1 MQQESETLDFAQALR
16 IVRRRALLVV
26 FCALLVAAAAFGYSK
41 LQTKEY
47 TATASLVFHNT
58 PLSQQVAG
66 LAPSSS
72 TSQLAQQ
79 NSNVELVGLGDMAAK
94 TAKRLDLPEE
104 EIRDAVEVN
113 GQGESNVAAVSA
125 TSTSPQQAAEIA
137 TVYAE
142 EFVKEQQQAN
152 RRFFASA
159 LALVHRQLE
168 ELPASQRF
176 GPVAVPL
183 QNRAQ
188 ALELLEGLKY
198 DNVQL
203 AQRALVPSSPSA
215 PKTARN
221 TVLGLVLG
229 LMIGLGLAFVLER
242 FERDRRLRDPEDL
255 EATYRLALLGGIP
268 ASRGLARALAP
279 GERLALTETEAEAF
293 QLIRARL
300 RFSSGAKDV
309 RSVLVCA
316 AERGDGTTT
325 VSRCLAEAAAR
336 MGSRVLLLEAD
347 LRTPALA
354 GRFGLHPGPGLPE
367 VLSGAAAMDAAIQSI
382 DVGSPA
388 GKRLDGGPKTLDV
401 LACGSSLP
409 GNPGELIEGHAMEI
423 VLDRARSIYD
433 LVLIDAPSPTEFADA
448 FSLFNRVDGVVVIS
462 CVGHTQRTAAN
473 RLVHALEG
481 SGARQIGL
489 IANGVPSSS
498 LSTYSGASGAG
509 GAAVPADVPV
519 AVPLNGAQQQS
530 EAQVPT
536 TGA

>member
-47 TATASLVFHNT
+47 TATAALVFHNT

-66 LAPSSS
+66 ITPSSTS
-72 TSQLAQQ
+72 SQLAQQ
-79 NSNVELVGLGDMAAK
+79 NSNVQLVGLGDMAAK
-94 TAKRLDLPEE
+94 TAKRLGLPEAE
-104 EIRDAVEVN
+104 VREAVSVN
-113 GQGESNVAAVSA
+113 GQGESNVASVSA
-125 TSTSPQQAAEIA
+125 VSTSPQLAAEIA
-137 TVYAE
+137 TVYAQ
-142 EFVKEQQQAN
+142 EFVKEQQRAN

-168 ELPASQRF
+168 ELPAGQRF

-203 AQRALVPSSPSA
+203 AQRALVPSSPST

-221 TVLGLVLG
+221 TALGLVLG
-229 LMIGLGLAFVLER
+229 LLIGIGLAFVLER
-242 FERDRRLRDPEDL
+242 IERDRRLRDPEDL

-279 GERLALTETEAEAF
+279 GERLTLTETEAEAF

-300 RFSSGAKDV
+300 RFSSGARDV
-309 RSVLVCA
+309 RSVMVCA

-325 VSRCLAEAAAR
+325 VARCLAEAAAR

-367 VLSGAAAMDAAIQSI
+367 VLSGAAAMDAAIQSV

-388 GKRLDGGPKTLDV
+388 GKRLDGPKTLDV
-401 LACGSSLP
+401 LACGSALP
-409 GNPGELIEGHAMEI
+409 ANPGELIEGHAMEI

-448 FSLFNRVDGVVVIS
+448 FSLFDRVDGIVVVS
-462 CVGHTQRTAAN
+462 CVGHTQRTAAA

-489 IANGVPSSS
+489 IANGVPPSS
-498 LSTYSGASGAG
+498 LGSYSGAAGAG
-509 GAAVPADVPV
+509 GGGASSVEAPAGI
-519 AVPLNGAQQQS
+519 ALNGATEPA
-530 EAQVPT
+530 EAPVPT

>member
-1 MQQESETLDFAQALR
+1 VQQESETLDFAQALR

-94 TAKRLDLPEE
+94 TAKRLGLPEE
-104 EIRDAVEVN
+104 EVREAVEVN

-142 EFVKEQQQAN
+142 EFVKEQQRAN

-203 AQRALVPSSPSA
+203 AQRALVPSSPST

-221 TVLGLVLG
+221 TALGLVLG

-255 EATYRLALLGGIP
+255 EATYRLALLGGVP

-401 LACGSSLP
+401 LACGRSLP
-409 GNPGELIEGHAMEI
+409 SNPGELIEGHAMEI

-448 FSLFNRVDGVVVIS
+448 FSLFSRVDGVVVVS

-489 IANGVPSSS
+489 IANGVPPSS
-498 LSTYSGASGAG
+498 LSSYSGASGAG
-509 GAAVPADVPV
+509 GAAVPADLP
-519 AVPLNGAQQQS
+519 AAAPLNGAQQQP

-536 TGA
+536 TGV